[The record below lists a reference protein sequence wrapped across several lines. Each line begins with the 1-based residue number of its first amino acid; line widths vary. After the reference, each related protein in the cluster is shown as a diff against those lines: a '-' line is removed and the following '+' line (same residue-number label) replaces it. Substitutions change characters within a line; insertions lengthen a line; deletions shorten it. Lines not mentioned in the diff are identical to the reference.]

1 MAQVHVIKDKKV
13 ERVFHV
19 EIVETLS
26 NIVEV
31 VAEDEQDAFMKA
43 QAIYRNEEI
52 ILYPDD
58 FIDTK
63 FNICK

>member
-1 MAQVHVIKDKKV
+1 MIRTNEKV
-13 ERVFHV
+13 SQTFQI

-31 VAEDEQDAFMKA
+31 VAEDEQEALLIA
-43 QAIYRNEEI
+43 QKMYRNEQV

-63 FNICK
+63 FAVFQ